1 MSSLLFLPDLYD
13 GRYLQTNS
21 MANPIKRM
29 ETILRHLHRIAKA
42 LKDAPFFRKRG
53 FTHLIVDLLIVVL
66 YSAVDTIS
74 VCSSQACLFSSSYVC
89 FWVPDCSKSVPDGL
103 TNNFFD
109 SPLQFYLHTLKVR
122 VKGCIQ
128 EKMVHNTR

>member
-1 MSSLLFLPDLYD
+1 MLFLPDLYD

-29 ETILRHLHRIAKA
+29 ETILRRLHCIAG
-42 LKDAPFFRKRG
+42 APFFRKRG

-66 YSAVDTIS
+66 YAALDTIS

-89 FWVPDCSKSVPDGL
+89 FWVPDCSKSVPDCL
-103 TNNFFD
+103 TNNLLD